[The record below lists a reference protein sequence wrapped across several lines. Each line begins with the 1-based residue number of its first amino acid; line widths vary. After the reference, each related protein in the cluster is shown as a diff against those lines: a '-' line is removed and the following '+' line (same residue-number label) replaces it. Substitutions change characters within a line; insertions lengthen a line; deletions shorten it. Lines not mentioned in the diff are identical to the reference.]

1 MTKLPLYIVSS
12 ILSSS
17 AVANGN
23 NLISVPINPPIA
35 LSFHCSP
42 QSIIHHNGVPALTT
56 SYIQPQRVPSCDTV
70 PNDTELQLLSQAVQ
84 EFVTHEIIDMDDS
97 IVATDFTALPSTANN
112 ISEERGIGN
121 VRKRRRYQGDNDV
134 VLLQLS
140 GNVDFD
146 TSHQSY
152 DDLLVQTGYLS
163 HVILLAFTKHES
175 ALIAKIHD
183 KAAGGGD
190 DESGWLNR
198 VVGYETRVGD
208 GSQERISAASVQRRS
223 LQEDENEGSQ
233 ETPTPTMNALTI
245 GIQGKRDLTDSS
257 NSTTLLIVGAS
268 GAVISVLLLIGGL
281 CYAKKNYNESENKKK
296 NTSESSEVVFQPGKN
311 NPRSPSGSGTNM
323 SSFFKRKGDSSA
335 LEEKPPPTGLP
346 LNEDPSNINDDDDD
360 DDDESN
366 ADFLLARA
374 ALNHCSDKDNERKH
388 NNGDGMSTTGDSQAD
403 THTYGDDMSY
413 AFTVD
418 GESLAPMKRSHS
430 NASSGD
436 NNEDAMIGA
445 GGMSSFANDK
455 GVFRWNEEG
464 TKMVYTPNLQ
474 TSEQNE
480 QNGFVF
486 DESKKKWVVK
496 EQTIG
501 EKNVSFKPSTNAEAK
516 TGGDEVGVS
525 SMMSILRTRSA
536 DSAGTGMTG
545 LSEFTYDDVALDA
558 KGRTRSGTSISLFG
572 GGGESDS
579 AFVLGGGGVSPGTP
593 QEEGVEVTAEIDDQS
608 EFISNT
614 NVDRFMSDDQT
625 AFSGFTD
632 FSNNAAYNTA
642 GGGSLLPRP
651 VTPERVSSAVSGN
664 SGISDEATMMSFA
677 TGHRIVPKKQA
688 PKPNKMK
695 ISEELPFDEDIPF
708 DERTRTRSGL
718 KSWKKKSKKKD
729 KVIVTTNNLL
739 DDLDDQSEASEGSAN
754 SAQVLQ
760 DLDKLSRFM
769 MERKHSS
776 KNNSGSGSSSRR
788 SRAGGESSGSRRL
801 GRNSSYGS
809 RGI

>member
-1 MTKLPLYIVSS
+1 M
-12 ILSSS
+12 
-17 AVANGN
+17 
-23 NLISVPINPPIA
+23 
-35 LSFHCSP
+35 
-42 QSIIHHNGVPALTT
+42 
-56 SYIQPQRVPSCDTV
+56 

-84 EFVTHEIIDMDDS
+84 EFVTHEIIDMDDDS
-97 IVATDFTALPSTANN
+97 IVATDFTALPSPTNN

-134 VLLQLS
+134 VLQLS

-146 TSHQSY
+146 TTHQAY

-163 HVILLAFTKHES
+163 HVILLAFTKNES
-175 ALIAKIHD
+175 ALIAKIHN
-183 KAAGGGD
+183 KAAAGGD
-190 DESGWLNR
+190 VSLSNDENGWLNR
-198 VVGYETRVGD
+198 VVGYETRVVD
-208 GSQERISAASVQRRS
+208 GSQERITSASIVQRRS
-223 LQEDENEGSQ
+223 LQENENKSRQ
-233 ETPTPTMNALTI
+233 ETTTPTMNALTI

-268 GAVISVLLLIGGL
+268 GAAVSVLLLIGGL
-281 CYAKKNYNESENKKK
+281 CYAKKSYTESENKKK
-296 NTSESSEVVFQPGKN
+296 NASESSEVVFQPGKN
-311 NPRSPSGSGTNM
+311 NPRSPSGSGTNR
-323 SSFFKRKGDSSA
+323 SSFFKRKGDSA
-335 LEEKPPPTGLP
+335 LEEKPPTSLP
-346 LNEDPSNINDDDDD
+346 LNEDPSNVNDDDDDDD

-374 ALNHCSDKDNERKH
+374 ALNHSIDKDNERKH
-388 NNGDGMSTTGDSQAD
+388 NNEDGMSTTGDSQAD

-430 NASSGD
+430 NASSGG

-572 GGGESDS
+572 GGGENDS

-608 EFISNT
+608 EFVSNT

-677 TGHRIVPKKQA
+677 TGDPGLIVPKNRIVPKKQA